1 MKKEYFISLLLFLI
15 FSNVV
20 VAQKSFF
27 NDFRP
32 LADSLGAAYEI
43 PAEVIL
49 AVAYHESGGGTSAIS
64 RRLNNYFGLKGRVPG
79 GDTVSLRSSYKY
91 FVSPLE
97 SYIYFCDFVAR
108 KKFYPSLKGNCDY
121 KKWVTAISH
130 TGYAANAKIWSNHI
144 LGIIYKYKL

>member
-1 MKKEYFISLLLFLI
+1 MKKEHFISLLLILF
-15 FSNVV
+15 FSNGVL
-20 VAQKSFF
+20 AQNKFF
-27 NDFRP
+27 DEFRP
-32 LADSLGAAYEI
+32 LADSLEAVYEI
-43 PAEVIL
+43 PAQVIL
-49 AVAYHESGGGTSAIS
+49 AVAYHESGGGSSVIS

-91 FVSPLE
+91 FASPVE

-108 KKFYPSLKGNCDY
+108 KKFYHSLKGNFDC